1 MRKAAL
7 AAAATSLAIAG
18 VSVPVANAISGE
30 QGLKVTVTPSKH
42 GTKKKPKNVKLKVT
56 TTTDAPKSGEPAFAT
71 KQAVISFD
79 KNLVFNGAKFK
90 SCTADQLR
98 AAESNC
104 PSGSKVG
111 KGTAQGVALGQVAN
125 LTVTAFNGPKGK
137 TLLLH
142 VVGSTPIAIDS
153 VMVASLKSASGKY
166 GKKLVVPIPDNL
178 QQPITGVF
186 ATLTSFITSVSGTA
200 KGVPYVGLV
209 GCTKKK
215 LNFKGDFSY
224 TDGTSKSVTT
234 TAKCS

>member
-1 MRKAAL
+1 MRKVASVAL
-7 AAAATSLAIAG
+7 AASLTAAAVA
-18 VSVPVANAISGE
+18 VPASAISGN
-30 QGLKVTVTPSKH
+30 QGLKVTVSPSKH
-42 GTKKKPKNVKLKVT
+42 GSKKKPANVKLKVT
-56 TTTDAPKSGEPAFAT
+56 TTTDAPKAGEPAFAT
-71 KQAVISFD
+71 KTAVISFD
-79 KNLVFNGAKFK
+79 KNLVLNGAKFK
-90 SCTADQLR
+90 RCTADQLR

-111 KGTAQGVALGQVAN
+111 GGTAQGIALGQTAN

-153 VMVASLKSASGKY
+153 VMVASLKTASGKY

-186 ATLTSFITSVSGTA
+186 ATLTSFITTVKGTS

-215 LNFKGDFSY
+215 LNFKGVFTY
-224 TDGTSKSVTT
+224 TDGTSKTATS